1 MRRFSSFSLIV
12 IILTIMA
19 IGLMTTTTY
28 AQEAQSE
35 NKVARFFKNL
45 VKWPFGV
52 TKKGVETVGDTS
64 EKAAETVVKTTSSTV
79 DTVTGKPERIKDVV
93 IEPVKGSAET
103 AYTAAE
109 GAIKTPIEGTKE
121 SFE

>member
-1 MRRFSSFSLIV
+1 
-12 IILTIMA
+12 MA
-19 IGLMTTTTY
+19 VGLMATTQAY

-52 TKKGVETVGDTS
+52 TKKGVETVGDTT
-64 EKAAETVVKTTSSTV
+64 EKAAETVVATGSSAV

-93 IEPVKGSAET
+93 VEPVKGSAET
-103 AYTAAE
+103 VYTAAE
-109 GAIKTPIEGTKE
+109 GTIKTPIEGTKE
-121 SFE
+121 AFE